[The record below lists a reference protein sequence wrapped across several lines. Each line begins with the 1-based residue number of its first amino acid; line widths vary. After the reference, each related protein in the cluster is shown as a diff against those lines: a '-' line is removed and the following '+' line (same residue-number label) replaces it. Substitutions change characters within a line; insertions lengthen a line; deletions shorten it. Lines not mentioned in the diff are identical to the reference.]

1 MMESRNVI
9 ILLWCFQMNHQKT
22 RSVYSARRELDNIC
36 SFLLCACETMR
47 CGRLD
52 EKRSSVGEK
61 LQGSRRDSLMLL
73 GTGGLLGIVGREA
86 GVEGIAVTSMKT
98 KLFDDIGKELWDNAE
113 LLTNIAAASIKYK
126 SGTTVHG
133 RLNI

>member
-1 MMESRNVI
+1 M
-9 ILLWCFQMNHQKT
+9 
-22 RSVYSARRELDNIC
+22 
-36 SFLLCACETMR
+36 
-47 CGRLD
+47 
-52 EKRSSVGEK
+52 
-61 LQGSRRDSLMLL
+61 
-73 GTGGLLGIVGREA
+73 LGIVGRGV

-98 KLFDDIGKELWDNAE
+98 KLFDDTGKELWDNAE

>member
-1 MMESRNVI
+1 MESRNVI
-9 ILLWCFQMNHQKT
+9 ILLWCFQTNHQKKH
-22 RSVYSARRELDNIC
+22 SVYSARRELDNIC

-61 LQGSRRDSLMLL
+61 LQASRRDSLMLL
-73 GTGGLLGIVGREA
+73 GIGGVLGIVGREA
-86 GVEGIAVTSMKT
+86 VVEGIAVTSMKP

-113 LLTNIAAASIKYK
+113 LLTNVVALSIKYK

>member
-1 MMESRNVI
+1 ME
-9 ILLWCFQMNHQKT
+9 
-22 RSVYSARRELDNIC
+22 
-36 SFLLCACETMR
+36 
-47 CGRLD
+47 
-52 EKRSSVGEK
+52 
-61 LQGSRRDSLMLL
+61 
-73 GTGGLLGIVGREA
+73 GT
-86 GVEGIAVTSMKT
+86 AVTSMKT

>member
-1 MMESRNVI
+1 MVFSDE
-9 ILLWCFQMNHQKT
+9 KT

-36 SFLLCACETMR
+36 SFLLCACETMH

-61 LQGSRRDSLMLL
+61 LQGSRRDSLLL
-73 GTGGLLGIVGREA
+73 LKTGGVLGIVGREV
-86 GVEGIAVTSMKT
+86 GVEDTAVTSMKT

-113 LLTNIAAASIKYK
+113 LLTNIVASSIKYK
-126 SGTTVHG
+126 SGTTAHG

>member
-22 RSVYSARRELDNIC
+22 HSVYSARRELDNIC
-36 SFLLCACETMR
+36 SFLSCACETKR

-61 LQGSRRDSLMLL
+61 LQGSRTDSLMLL
-73 GTGGLLGIVGREA
+73 GTGGGVGREA
-86 GVEGIAVTSMKT
+86 GVEGVAVALMKT

-126 SGTTVHG
+126 SGTTIHG
-133 RLNI
+133 RLKI